1 MNGVGMV
8 MTASDMSL
16 RSQVFGTGSGSGA
29 SVERVIWLAGSGKVC
44 VFHGFFLRFN
54 DVDDCA
60 G

>member
-44 VFHGFFLRFN
+44 VFHGFFFE
-54 DVDDCA
+54 VQ
-60 G
+60 